1 MKGWIGIDPGKKG
14 CACLLSYD
22 DVQFLGWSDD
32 KEEMLEILYEWNTTY
47 SIEGV
52 VIEKVGSM
60 PGQGVKSMFTFGEN
74 FGWWQGAMTVLT
86 GVNPF
91 FVTPRKWQMSV
102 LDDGCDDI
110 KIKSVRVAN
119 SIGNLGLKLTK
130 NGKDNG
136 KADAYHLARYSKEV
150 FSKI

>member
-1 MKGWIGIDPGKKG
+1 MKAWIGIDPGKKG
-14 CACLLSYD
+14 YACLLSYD
-22 DVQFLGWSDD
+22 DVQFLNWCDD
-32 KEEMLEILYEWNTTY
+32 KEHMMEVLYAWNTTY

-91 FVTPRKWQMSV
+91 FVTPRKWQMAV
-102 LDDGCDDI
+102 LDDGSDDI

-150 FSKI
+150 FSKV